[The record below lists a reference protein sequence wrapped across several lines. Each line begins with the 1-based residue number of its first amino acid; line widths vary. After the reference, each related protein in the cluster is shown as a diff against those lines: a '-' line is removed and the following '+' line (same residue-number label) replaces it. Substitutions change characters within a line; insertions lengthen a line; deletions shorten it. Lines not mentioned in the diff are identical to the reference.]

1 MDVPREPWRAFPF
14 LSVPSRTVESPGRKQ
29 AFLVD
34 VCLDLAGQSGDTM
47 REGTFDGL
55 RFYRL
60 NGKYYVRMKSS
71 FDGKRFLED

>member
-1 MDVPREPWRAFPF
+1 MF
-14 LSVPSRTVESPGRKQ
+14 
-29 AFLVD
+29 
-34 VCLDLAGQSGDTM
+34 GQSGDTM